1 MSTDLRRQM
10 VRTLTVFKMLDELDM
25 ATETDSSSS
34 SGSSSDDSGSDDMES
49 ECSST
54 SQLVESLLTRRY
66 LRRRVPLPKSSALID
81 NCLNYYRY
89 HRPDLFR
96 QQARMSPNAF
106 NLLISILQQMPCF
119 NTNSHIPQ
127 MAIDKQLLLTLK
139 RLGTF
144 GRLGSSLANLV

>member
-1 MSTDLRRQM
+1 M
-10 VRTLTVFKMLDELDM
+10 RTLTVFKMLDGLDM

-34 SGSSSDDSGSDDMES
+34 SSSSSEDCSSDETES
-49 ECSST
+49 QRVST

-66 LRRRVPLPKSSALID
+66 LRRRVTLPKSSALIE
-81 NCLNYYRY
+81 NCLNFYRY

-106 NLLISILQQMPCF
+106 ALLVSILQHMPSF

-127 MAIDKQLLLTLK
+127 IAIENQLLLTLK
-139 RLGTF
+139 RLGSY
-144 GRLGSSLANLV
+144 GNGASLANLA